1 MTFLSLKLLHSLYR
15 YKYDPDSVFI
25 YYTRVYKKGRYG
37 NTHTRYT
44 THHPGDNCIS
54 YSSVYPQRDLL
65 RIVDLQIF
73 QIFKPHFCFQ
83 RPATHFIFPLII
95 KAYVETM
102 PTVGEN
108 TDTIHLDAGIS
119 R

>member
-1 MTFLSLKLLHSLYR
+1 MTFLFLKLLHSLYR

-25 YYTRVYKKGRYG
+25 YYTSIIKREDMAIH
-37 NTHTRYT
+37 THAYT

-83 RPATHFIFPLII
+83 RPVTHFIFSLII

-102 PTVGEN
+102 PTVRVYTN
-108 TDTIHLDAGIS
+108 AIHLDAGIS